1 MTHDPRT
8 EPNAVSLADTAGTAP
23 DMSWFAWGDPAEAKE
38 LEPGLRDLI
47 SQVLRART
55 EDMPPVAE
63 ADVVLPA
70 SRLDS
75 GLLKAF
81 TELLGAEH
89 VLVDDAARL
98 IHSGGK
104 STQDL
109 LARRAG
115 QASPA
120 PDAVLYPADHDEVGR
135 LLELCSAERVAVV
148 PFGGGTS
155 VVGGVSPL
163 DGGFQAVVTLDLR
176 RLNRLVSLDTT
187 SLTAVLGAGVRTP
200 HAEAMLAEHGL
211 TLGHMPQ
218 SYEYATIG
226 GYAATRSSGQAS
238 AGYGRFE
245 DMVVGLRVATPRGT
259 LDAGGPPA
267 SAAGP
272 DLRRLLVGSEG
283 TLGVIT
289 EVAVRVRPVPERVV
303 DEAWSFPDYASGV
316 DALRALAQSDT
327 RPTMARLSDET
338 ETFVNAAIGGREAV
352 PGCQAVLGFEGTDA
366 EVGARAAVVRKV
378 MEAAGGTALGPDPV
392 AHWRETRFHAP
403 YLRDTLLSAGILAE
417 TLETA
422 ASWSDLLPLYAAVVG
437 ALTGAL
443 EDDESGAV
451 VQCHISHT
459 YATGA
464 SLYFTVATGAGTDP
478 AARWDRAKRAA
489 SDAIV
494 ANRGT
499 ITHHH
504 AVGTDHRP
512 WMAAELGPL
521 GGEVLRAVKSA
532 LDPHGV
538 LNPGKLI
545 PEA

>member
-259 LDAGGPPA
+259 LDAGGP
-267 SAAGP
+267 
-272 DLRRLLVGSEG
+272 
-283 TLGVIT
+283 
-289 EVAVRVRPVPERVV
+289 RP
-303 DEAWSFPDYASGV
+303 
-316 DALRALAQSDT
+316 
-327 RPTMARLSDET
+327 RPP
-338 ETFVNAAIGGREAV
+338 GRT
-352 PGCQAVLGFEGTDA
+352 C
-366 EVGARAAVVRKV
+366 
-378 MEAAGGTALGPDPV
+378 
-392 AHWRETRFHAP
+392 
-403 YLRDTLLSAGILAE
+403 
-417 TLETA
+417 A
-422 ASWSDLLPLYAAVVG
+422 ASWWAPR
-437 ALTGAL
+437 
-443 EDDESGAV
+443 
-451 VQCHISHT
+451 
-459 YATGA
+459 
-464 SLYFTVATGAGTDP
+464 
-478 AARWDRAKRAA
+478 ARWA
-489 SDAIV
+489 
-494 ANRGT
+494 
-499 ITHHH
+499 
-504 AVGTDHRP
+504 
-512 WMAAELGPL
+512 
-521 GGEVLRAVKSA
+521 
-532 LDPHGV
+532 
-538 LNPGKLI
+538 
-545 PEA
+545 

>member
-1 MTHDPRT
+1 MTHDART
-8 EPNAVSLADTAGTAP
+8 DPTDSADTDTAP

-38 LEPGLRDLI
+38 LAPELRALI

-55 EDMPPVAE
+55 SDMPPVTRD
-63 ADVVLPA
+63 DVALPP
-70 SRLDS
+70 SRLDPR
-75 GLLKAF
+75 LLEVF
-81 TELLGAEH
+81 TEAVGAEN
-89 VLVDDAARL
+89 VRVDDTTRL
-98 IHSGGK
+98 LHSGGK
-104 STQDL
+104 STPDL

-120 PDAVLYPADHDEVGR
+120 PDAVLYPADHDEVER
-135 LLELCSAERVAVV
+135 LLALCSAERVAVV

-163 DGGFQAVVTLDLR
+163 DGGFPAVVSLDLR
-176 RLNRLVSLDTT
+176 RLDQLVSLDTT

-245 DMVVGLRVATPRGT
+245 DMVVGLRMATPRGT

-289 EVAVRVRPVPERVV
+289 EVAVRVRPKPERVL
-303 DEAWSFPDYASGV
+303 DEAWSFPDYTTGV
-316 DALRALAQSDT
+316 AALRALAQSDT

-338 ETFVNAAIGGREAV
+338 ETFVNAALGGREAV
-352 PGCQAVLGFEGTDA
+352 PGCQAVLGFEGTTT
-366 EVGARAAVVRKV
+366 EVAARAAVVREA
-378 MEAAGGTALGPDPV
+378 MAAAGGTPLGSDPV
-392 AHWRETRFHAP
+392 AHWRDTRFHAP
-403 YLRDTLLSAGILAE
+403 YLRDTLLSAGILTE

-422 ASWSDLLPLYAAVVG
+422 ASWSDLMPLYTAVTG
-437 ALTGAL
+437 ALTDTL
-443 EDDESGAV
+443 DDDESGAV
-451 VQCHISHT
+451 VQCHVSHT

-464 SLYFTVATGAGTDP
+464 SLYFTVATGAGEDP
-478 AARWDRAKRAA
+478 AARWARAKRAA

-494 ANRGT
+494 ANGGT

-521 GGEVLRAVKSA
+521 GGEVLRAVKAA
-532 LDPHGV
+532 LDPEGV

-545 PEA
+545 PGA